1 MSDSSLGHDGDRNGL
16 DNLLDHLRI
25 RLWSERRGEEMSEV
39 AGGDRSDNV
48 PFVRHR
54 RVLGYQR
61 GFAREMQ
68 RQLVVEIGILQGNWK
83 QDACVVT
90 R

>member
-1 MSDSSLGHDGDRNGL
+1 
-16 DNLLDHLRI
+16 
-25 RLWSERRGEEMSEV
+25 MSEV